1 MMYVIVT
8 GTSHVTVENVYC
20 SGGHGFSVGSL
31 GKDASFGYNT
41 EISMTNMTCEGC
53 WAVAQIKVCIY
64 WVAAEV
70 AVKHAISC
78 RC

>member
-1 MMYVIVT
+1 MVLVIVI

-53 WAVAQIKVCIY
+53 WAVAQIKVCID
-64 WVAAEV
+64 WLLL
-70 AVKHAISC
+70 KHAISC